1 MHVHLHFRS
10 SDFTSSIIAEAP
22 FANSVQAGGLPT
34 HLTPRELVT
43 KICFGGELMSFCITM
58 EIEHCFSGVSHP
70 KSRKQAKAS
79 TNRVC
84 QGCLIHAIRWKA
96 KDANHRRSH
105 IRSFVL
111 ATHHRSLRDAEF
123 LPEAGA
129 DSAIPGKRR
138 MVATD

>member
-1 MHVHLHFRS
+1 MHVHLQIRS

-58 EIEHCFSGVSHP
+58 EIEHP

-123 LPEAGA
+123 LSEAGA